1 MHGLRSDNRPA
12 ERKRKIFSG
21 WYLSRFYDA
30 QLLNAVLQANRSKPV
45 MDVIERSLK
54 TASCKITF
62 PLPVLATSAMTT
74 EMPSP
79 SC

>member
-1 MHGLRSDNRPA
+1 MQAQEEDFQAAG
-12 ERKRKIFSG
+12 
-21 WYLSRFYDA
+21 YLPIYDA

-62 PLPVLATSAMTT
+62 HCRILPPL
-74 EMPSP
+74 
-79 SC
+79 